1 MSQCVDEYHLDTC
14 RWNLDQPLSSGIRGV
29 ALHHCHRHSIR
40 TATFQAGGLGTY
52 SFRKGDCINI
62 VYRYDR
68 VVTLDKMQRPTC
80 VCHHLIP
87 VLIFREE
94 EQKDKRE
101 KIRSF
106 VLE

>member
-1 MSQCVDEYHLDTC
+1 M
-14 RWNLDQPLSSGIRGV
+14 
-29 ALHHCHRHSIR
+29 
-40 TATFQAGGLGTY
+40 
-52 SFRKGDCINI
+52 I
-62 VYRYDR
+62 VL
-68 VVTLDKMQRPTC
+68 VTLDKMQRPTC
-80 VCHHLIP
+80 VCHRLIP

>member
-1 MSQCVDEYHLDTC
+1 MLALVCGSTTGLSGDTPVF
-14 RWNLDQPLSSGIRGV
+14 RV
-29 ALHHCHRHSIR
+29 TAVHHDYRHSFRQTAFQDGR
-40 TATFQAGGLGTY
+40 TG
-52 SFRKGDCINI
+52 SFAVRKGDCIINI
-62 VYRYDR
+62 IPYGRL
-68 VVTLDKMQRPTC
+68 VTLDKMQRPTC
-80 VCHHLIP
+80 VCHRLIP